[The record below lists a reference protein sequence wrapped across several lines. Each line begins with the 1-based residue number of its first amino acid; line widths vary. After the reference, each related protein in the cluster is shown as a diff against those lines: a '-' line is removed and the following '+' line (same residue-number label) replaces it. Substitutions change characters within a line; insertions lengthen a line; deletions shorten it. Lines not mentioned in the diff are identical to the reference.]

1 VTTKPR
7 PIHFVL
13 AALVLLM
20 MCVASLAIGYIAD
33 VGHGRISPGDVRRI
47 VEELEPMT
55 DTSQVTIQ
63 IATGIGIK
71 QSAEPAM
78 TVTSTRTTIE
88 RAEPVKNN
96 WLLALATALACL
108 MVLAGVAAANSLPDW
123 PFGGP

>member
-1 VTTKPR
+1 MTTKPR

-13 AALVLLM
+13 AALVLLT

-33 VGHGRISPGDVRRI
+33 VGHGRISPGEIERI
-47 VEELEPMT
+47 VEELEPAA
-55 DTSQVTIQ
+55 DGSQVVVQ
-63 IATGIGIK
+63 IATGIGIR
-71 QSAEPAM
+71 QVAEPAM

>member
-13 AALVLLM
+13 AALVLLS
-20 MCVASLAIGYIAD
+20 MCGASMAIGYIAD
-33 VGHGRISPGDVRRI
+33 IGHGRISPGEIERI

>member
-1 VTTKPR
+1 MTTKPR